1 MKPRVRFAPSP
12 TGQLH
17 LGGARTALSNYL
29 FTKNQGGK
37 FLVRIEDTDLER
49 SKKEYTDQICQ
60 SLDWLGLKWDEEL
73 VYQSSNTSVYKSYI
87 DALLKNNKAYKCFAS
102 KKELDEIRNESNSFH
117 YPGIWRD
124 RDVGDI
130 NNEIKKGS
138 PFTVRLKTPQDG
150 KTSFEDLI
158 YGNISVEN
166 NEIDD
171 FIIARSDGSPVY
183 NLTNV
188 VDDSLMEITHV
199 IRGEDHVSNTPKQI
213 LIYNALGFKVPIFA
227 HLPMI
232 LGEDKKRLSKRH
244 GAAGV
249 NEYESMGYQ
258 PDALLNYL
266 ALLGWNPGT
275 EEEIFD
281 LDSLVKNFDIRKVQ
295 KKSATYD
302 QKKFNWISSQHL
314 MKEDSEKVLNR
325 LASIDPEWGEYKS
338 QDYLLKVIDLIKPRS
353 NSLADLIDQSQYFFS
368 SPKNFEPTQ
377 LKKIWKQDTSEKIIA
392 LKNDLDSINSWA
404 ANELESNFKSF
415 TNQRGI
421 GVGKVMQPMRFLIC
435 GSLQGPSLFD
445 LMELIG
451 KEESLKRINYA
462 INEF

>member
-87 DALLKNNKAYKCFAS
+87 DALLKNNKAYMCFAS
-102 KKELDEIRNESNSFH
+102 KGELDEIRKESNSFH

-213 LIYNALGFKVPIFA
+213 LIYNALGFEVPTFA

-244 GAAGV
+244 GATGV

-266 ALLGWNPGT
+266 VLLGWNPGT
-275 EEEIFD
+275 DEEIFD
-281 LDSLVKNFDIRKVQ
+281 LGSLVKNFDIRKVQ

-353 NSLADLIDQSQYFFS
+353 NSLTDLIDQSQYFFS
-368 SPKNFEPTQ
+368 SPKNFDSTQ
-377 LKKIWKQDTSEKIIA
+377 LKKVWKQDTSEKIIE
-392 LKNDLDSINSWA
+392 LKNVLNSINSWA

-415 TNQRGI
+415 TDQRGI
-421 GVGKVMQPMRFLIC
+421 GIGKVMQPMRFLIC

>member
-12 TGQLH
+12 TGHLH

-29 FTKNQGGK
+29 FSKNQGGK

-49 SKKEYTDQICQ
+49 SKKEYSDQICQ

-73 VYQSSNTSVYKSYI
+73 VYQSANTSVYKSYI
-87 DALLKNNKAYKCFAS
+87 DILLKDNKAYMCFAS
-102 KKELDEIRNESNSFH
+102 KEELEDIRNESNSFH

-124 RDVGDI
+124 RDLGDI
-130 NNEIKKGS
+130 NSEIKKGS
-138 PFTVRLKTPQDG
+138 PFTVRLKTPKEG
-150 KTSFEDLI
+150 KTSFQDLI

-171 FIIARSDGSPVY
+171 FIIVRSDGSPVY

-188 VDDSLMEITHV
+188 VDDSSMEITHV

-213 LIYNALGFKVPIFA
+213 LIYQALGFKVPIFA

-232 LGEDKKRLSKRH
+232 LGEDNKRLSKRH

-249 NEYESMGYQ
+249 NEYERMGYQ

-314 MKEDSEKVLNR
+314 MKEDSVKVLNR
-325 LASIDPEWGEYKS
+325 LASIDPEWGESKR
-338 QDYLLKVIDLIKPRS
+338 QDYLIKVVDLMKPRS
-353 NSLADLIDQSQYFFS
+353 NSLTDLINKSRYLFS
-368 SPKNFEPTQ
+368 SPKQFDSNQ
-377 LKKIWKQDTSEKIIA
+377 LQKIWKQDTAEKIIE
-392 LKNDLDSINSWA
+392 LKNVLDSINSWA
-404 ANELESNFKSF
+404 AIELESNFKSF
-415 TNQRGI
+415 AYQKGI
-421 GVGKVMQPMRFLIC
+421 GIGKVMQPMRFLIC
-435 GSLQGPSLFD
+435 GTLQGPSLFD

>member
-49 SKKEYTDQICQ
+49 SKREYTDQICQ

-87 DALLKNNKAYKCFAS
+87 DALLKSNKAYMCFAS
-102 KKELDEIRNESNSFH
+102 KKELDEIRKESNSFH

-158 YGNISVEN
+158 YGNISVKN

-213 LIYNALGFKVPIFA
+213 LIYNALGFKVPTFA

-244 GAAGV
+244 GATGV

-266 ALLGWNPGT
+266 VLLGWNPGT
-275 EEEIFD
+275 DEEIFD

-295 KKSATYD
+295 KKSAIYD

-314 MKEDSEKVLNR
+314 MKEDSGKVLNR
-325 LASIDPEWGEYKS
+325 LASIDPGWGESKS
-338 QDYLLKVIDLIKPRS
+338 KDSLVKIIDLMKPRS
-353 NSLADLIDQSQYFFS
+353 NSLTDLVNKSRYFFS
-368 SPKNFEPTQ
+368 SPKKFDSTQ
-377 LKKIWKQDTSEKIIA
+377 LQNIWKQDTTQIIIE
-392 LKNDLDSINSWA
+392 LKSILSAMNSWVA
-404 ANELESNFKSF
+404 IELESNFKSYMD
-415 TNQRGI
+415 QRGF
-421 GVGKVMQPMRFLIC
+421 GFGKVMKPMRFLIC
-435 GSLQGPSLFD
+435 GCLQGPSLFD

-451 KEESLKRINYA
+451 KEESLLRIDYA

>member
-73 VYQSSNTSVYKSYI
+73 VYQSANTSVYKSYI
-87 DALLKNNKAYKCFAS
+87 DTLLKNSKAYMCFAS
-102 KKELDEIRNESNSFH
+102 KEELDEIRKESNSFH

-213 LIYNALGFKVPIFA
+213 LIYHALGFKVPIFA

-275 EEEIFD
+275 DEEIFD
-281 LDSLVKNFDIRKVQ
+281 LGSLVKNFDIRKVQ

-314 MKEDSEKVLNR
+314 MKEDSDKVLNR
-325 LASIDPEWGEYKS
+325 LASIDPRWSESRS
-338 QDYLLKVIDLIKPRS
+338 QDNLIKIIDLMKPRS
-353 NSLADLIDQSQYFFS
+353 NSLTDLIDQSRYFFS
-368 SPKNFEPTQ
+368 SPKEFDSAQ
-377 LKKIWKQDTSEKIIA
+377 LQKIWKQNTTEIIIE
-392 LKNDLDSINSWA
+392 LKSVLGVINSWVA
-404 ANELESNFKSF
+404 IELESNFKSF
-415 TNQRGI
+415 MDQKGFGI
-421 GVGKVMQPMRFLIC
+421 GKVMKPMRFLIC

>member
-87 DALLKNNKAYKCFAS
+87 DALLKNNKAYMCFAS
-102 KKELDEIRNESNSFH
+102 KKELDEIRKESNSFH

-213 LIYNALGFKVPIFA
+213 LIYNALGFEVPTFA

-266 ALLGWNPGT
+266 VLLGWNPGT

-325 LASIDPEWGEYKS
+325 LGSIDPEWGECKS

-353 NSLADLIDQSQYFFS
+353 NSLTDLINQSQYFFS
-368 SPKNFEPTQ
+368 SPKNFDSTK
-377 LKKIWKQDTSEKIIA
+377 LKKIWKQDTSEKIIE
-392 LKNDLDSINSWA
+392 LKNVLNSINSWA

-415 TNQRGI
+415 TDQKGI
-421 GVGKVMQPMRFLIC
+421 GIGKVMQPMRFLIC

>member
-17 LGGARTALSNYL
+17 LGGARTALYNYL
-29 FTKNQGGK
+29 FTKSQSGK

-188 VDDSLMEITHV
+188 VDDRLMEITHV

-275 EEEIFD
+275 DEEIFD
-281 LDSLVKNFDIRKVQ
+281 LGSLVKNFDIRKVQ
-295 KKSATYD
+295 KKSAIYD

-314 MKEDSEKVLNR
+314 MKEDSAKVLNR

-377 LKKIWKQDTSEKIIA
+377 LKKVWKQDTSEKIIA

-435 GSLQGPSLFD
+435 GSLKGPSLFD

>member
-73 VYQSSNTSVYKSYI
+73 VYQSANTSVYKSYI
-87 DALLKNNKAYKCFAS
+87 DTLLKDNKAYMCFAS
-102 KKELDEIRNESNSFH
+102 KEELDEIRKESNSFH

-213 LIYNALGFKVPIFA
+213 LIYHALGFNVPIFA

-281 LDSLVKNFDIRKVQ
+281 LGSLVKNFDIRKVQ

-314 MKEDSEKVLNR
+314 MKEDSDKVLNR
-325 LASIDPEWGEYKS
+325 LASIDPRWSESRS
-338 QDYLLKVIDLIKPRS
+338 QDYLIKIIDLMKPRS
-353 NSLADLIDQSQYFFS
+353 NSLTDLIDQSRYFFS
-368 SPKNFEPTQ
+368 SPKEFDSAQ
-377 LKKIWKQDTSEKIIA
+377 LQKIWKQDTAEIIIE
-392 LKNDLDSINSWA
+392 LKSVLGAINSWVA
-404 ANELESNFKSF
+404 IELESNFKSF
-415 TNQRGI
+415 MDQRGFGI
-421 GVGKVMQPMRFLIC
+421 GKVMKPMRFLIC

>member
-87 DALLKNNKAYKCFAS
+87 DALLKNNKAYMCFAS
-102 KKELDEIRNESNSFH
+102 KKELDEIRKESNSFH

-213 LIYNALGFKVPIFA
+213 LIYNALGFEVPTFA

-244 GAAGV
+244 GATGV

-325 LASIDPEWGEYKS
+325 LASIDPKWGEYKS

-353 NSLADLIDQSQYFFS
+353 NSLTDLINQSQYFFS
-368 SPKNFEPTQ
+368 SPKNFDSTK
-377 LKKIWKQDTSEKIIA
+377 LKKIWKQDTSEKIIE
-392 LKNDLDSINSWA
+392 LKNVLNSINSWA

-415 TNQRGI
+415 TDQKGI
-421 GVGKVMQPMRFLIC
+421 GIGKVMQPMRFLIC

>member
-49 SKKEYTDQICQ
+49 SKKKYTDQICQ
-60 SLDWLGLKWDEEL
+60 SLDWLGLKWDEDL

-87 DALLKNNKAYKCFAS
+87 DALLKSNKAYMCFAS
-102 KKELDEIRNESNSFH
+102 KKELDAIRKKSNSFH
-117 YPGIWRD
+117 YPGIWRN
-124 RDVGDI
+124 RDLGEI
-130 NNEIKKGS
+130 KSEIKKGS
-138 PFTVRLKTPQDG
+138 PFTVRLKTPKNG
-150 KTSFEDLI
+150 KTSFKDLI
-158 YGNISVEN
+158 YGNISVDN

-171 FIIARSDGSPVY
+171 FIISRSDGSTVY
-183 NLTNV
+183 NFTNV
-188 VDDSLMEITHV
+188 IDDNSMKITHV

-213 LIYNALGFKVPIFA
+213 LIYNALGFEVPTFA

-244 GAAGV
+244 GATGV

-275 EEEIFD
+275 KEEIFD
-281 LDSLVKNFDIRKVQ
+281 LDSLVKNFDISKVQ

-314 MKEDSEKVLNR
+314 MKEDSDIVLKR
-325 LASIDPEWGEYKS
+325 LASIDPEWGESKR
-338 QDYLLKVIDLIKPRS
+338 QDYLIKVIDLMKSRS
-353 NSLADLIDQSQYFFS
+353 NSLTDLIDKSQYFFS
-368 SPKNFEPTQ
+368 GPKEFDSTQ
-377 LKKIWKQDTSEKIIA
+377 LQKIWKKDTVEKIIEF
-392 LKNDLDSINSWA
+392 KSVLDSINSWVA
-404 ANELESNFKSF
+404 IELESNFKSF
-415 TNQRGI
+415 TDQRGI
-421 GVGKVMQPMRFLIC
+421 GIGKVMQPMRFIIC